1 MEHFSCKNIILIS
14 WLIDDDDD
22 DDDDMQ
28 KPTN

>member
-22 DDDDMQ
+22 DDMQ